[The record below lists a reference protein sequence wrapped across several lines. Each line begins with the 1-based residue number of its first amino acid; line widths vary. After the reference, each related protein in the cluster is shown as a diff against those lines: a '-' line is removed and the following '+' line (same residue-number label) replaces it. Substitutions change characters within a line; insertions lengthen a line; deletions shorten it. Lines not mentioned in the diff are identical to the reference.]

1 MPHRLQLGLILFI
14 VWLGLTNSLD
24 PQELVAGLLV
34 SAAVVWLAVPARPA
48 GASDR
53 SWRLLP
59 LLAYLP
65 VFLKNLFLS
74 NIDVARRV
82 LSPSLPINPGIVRV
96 KTQLKEPYQ
105 RLILANSITLTPGTV
120 TLEMEG
126 EDMYVHWI
134 DVKETDPERA
144 GAAIKDE
151 MEKAIAR
158 I

>member
-1 MPHRLQLGLILFI
+1 MQRLQWGAILFI

-24 PQELVAGLLV
+24 PEELIVGLLV
-34 SAAVVWLAVPARPA
+34 SAAIVWLAVPRQPT
-48 GASDR
+48 GELGR

-65 VFLKNLFLS
+65 VFLKNLVLS

-82 LSPSLPINPGIVRV
+82 LSPSLPINPGIVRIR
-96 KTQLKEPYQ
+96 TRLTEPYQ

-120 TLEMEG
+120 TLEMDG

-144 GAAIKDE
+144 GEAIKDE
-151 MEKAIAR
+151 MEAGIAR

>member
-1 MPHRLQLGLILFI
+1 MQRFQWGLILFI

-24 PQELVAGLLV
+24 PQELIAGLLV
-34 SAAVVWLAVPARPA
+34 SAAVVWLAIPPERPA
-48 GASDR
+48 GGAGR

-65 VFLKNLFLS
+65 VFLKNLVLA

-96 KTQLKEPYQ
+96 KTGLEQPYQ

-134 DVKETDPERA
+134 DVQQTDPKRA

-151 MEKAIAR
+151 MERAIAR

>member
-1 MPHRLQLGLILFI
+1 MQRFQWGLILFI

-24 PQELVAGLLV
+24 PQELVAGLLI
-34 SAAVVWLAVPARPA
+34 SAAVVWLAIPAQRA
-48 GASDR
+48 GASER

-65 VFLKNLFLS
+65 VFLKNLVLA

-96 KTQLKEPYQ
+96 KTGLTAPYQ

-134 DVKETDPERA
+134 DVQQTDPEGA
-144 GAAIKDE
+144 GAAIKEE
-151 MEKAIAR
+151 MERAIAR